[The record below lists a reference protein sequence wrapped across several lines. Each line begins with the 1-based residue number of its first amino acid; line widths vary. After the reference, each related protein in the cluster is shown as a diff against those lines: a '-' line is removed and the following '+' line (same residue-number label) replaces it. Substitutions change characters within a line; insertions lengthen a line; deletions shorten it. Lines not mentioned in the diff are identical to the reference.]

1 MDFRQYPF
9 LRKVVDKYTYQLELT
24 INEQGEILR
33 FEQRGT
39 EIIDNKSYWY
49 WTDEVN
55 PHKRIIFRPS
65 YAIGYITCDYDIDL
79 TNSNL
84 ILRNI
89 DHNLEMKFIKK

>member
-1 MDFRQYPF
+1 MYFRQYPY

-24 INEQGEILR
+24 INEKGEILR
-33 FEQRGT
+33 FEQRST
-39 EIIDNKSYWY
+39 EIIDNSSYWF

-65 YAIGYITCDYDIDL
+65 YAIGYKSCDYDIDL